1 MRLLGIG
8 DNNERVVVRGSDFEM
23 MQMVAEEIRY
33 LLDEQEFVQ
42 HTHVSYTPRQPEIN
56 LNFDPILLTTYDINR
71 ANITSG
77 LTALNNEFSSEV
89 TFKVGEDNYDIIIRD
104 EILKKST
111 ETEEEAEEKVQKEKT
126 VDDLRAV
133 RIENVKGGMHNLEDI
148 ASINYG
154 RGRSRII
161 RVNQDKQLEVYYN
174 FSRDVQS
181 SKELLGSY
189 RSDIDQLIAGYN
201 LPSGVA
207 LQVFHEAVSY
217 THLTLPTN

>member
-89 TFKVGEDNYDIIIRD
+89 TARSVTFSAWI
-104 EILKKST
+104 EISPVLVLNAKPSSPKISPISDFLKS
-111 ETEEEAEEKVQKEKT
+111 A
-126 VDDLRAV
+126 
-133 RIENVKGGMHNLEDI
+133 
-148 ASINYG
+148 
-154 RGRSRII
+154 
-161 RVNQDKQLEVYYN
+161 
-174 FSRDVQS
+174 
-181 SKELLGSY
+181 
-189 RSDIDQLIAGYN
+189 
-201 LPSGVA
+201 
-207 LQVFHEAVSY
+207 
-217 THLTLPTN
+217 

>member
-77 LTALNNEFSSEV
+77 LTKKKRRRR
-89 TFKVGEDNYDIIIRD
+89 FK
-104 EILKKST
+104 KK
-111 ETEEEAEEKVQKEKT
+111 
-126 VDDLRAV
+126 R
-133 RIENVKGGMHNLEDI
+133 
-148 ASINYG
+148 
-154 RGRSRII
+154 
-161 RVNQDKQLEVYYN
+161 QLMICVL
-174 FSRDVQS
+174 F
-181 SKELLGSY
+181 G
-189 RSDIDQLIAGYN
+189 
-201 LPSGVA
+201 
-207 LQVFHEAVSY
+207 
-217 THLTLPTN
+217 

>member
-1 MRLLGIG
+1 MNRNLCK
-8 DNNERVVVRGSDFEM
+8 
-23 MQMVAEEIRY
+23 
-33 LLDEQEFVQ
+33 

-154 RGRSRII
+154 RGRR
-161 RVNQDKQLEVYYN
+161 
-174 FSRDVQS
+174 
-181 SKELLGSY
+181 GSY
-189 RSDIDQLIAGYN
+189 VSIRINNLKFIIISQEMCSPQRNYWEVIVLI
-201 LPSGVA
+201 
-207 LQVFHEAVSY
+207 
-217 THLTLPTN
+217 

>member
-111 ETEEEAEEKVQKEKT
+111 ETEEEAEEKVQ
-126 VDDLRAV
+126 
-133 RIENVKGGMHNLEDI
+133 
-148 ASINYG
+148 
-154 RGRSRII
+154 
-161 RVNQDKQLEVYYN
+161 
-174 FSRDVQS
+174 
-181 SKELLGSY
+181 
-189 RSDIDQLIAGYN
+189 
-201 LPSGVA
+201 
-207 LQVFHEAVSY
+207 
-217 THLTLPTN
+217 

>member
-77 LTALNNEFSSEV
+77 LTADQIFLFW
-89 TFKVGEDNYDIIIRD
+89 
-104 EILKKST
+104 EILQT
-111 ETEEEAEEKVQKEKT
+111 FFQRF
-126 VDDLRAV
+126 DYLV
-133 RIENVKGGMHNLEDI
+133 RILKGT
-148 ASINYG
+148 SG
-154 RGRSRII
+154 RHYNTYIKPIRIH
-161 RVNQDKQLEVYYN
+161 
-174 FSRDVQS
+174 FFH
-181 SKELLGSY
+181 LLHIQG
-189 RSDIDQLIAGYN
+189 Q
-201 LPSGVA
+201 
-207 LQVFHEAVSY
+207 
-217 THLTLPTN
+217 

>member
-104 EILKKST
+104 EILKK
-111 ETEEEAEEKVQKEKT
+111 VQRRKKK
-126 VDDLRAV
+126 R
-133 RIENVKGGMHNLEDI
+133 RRRFKKK
-148 ASINYG
+148 
-154 RGRSRII
+154 R
-161 RVNQDKQLEVYYN
+161 QLMICVL
-174 FSRDVQS
+174 F
-181 SKELLGSY
+181 G
-189 RSDIDQLIAGYN
+189 
-201 LPSGVA
+201 
-207 LQVFHEAVSY
+207 
-217 THLTLPTN
+217 